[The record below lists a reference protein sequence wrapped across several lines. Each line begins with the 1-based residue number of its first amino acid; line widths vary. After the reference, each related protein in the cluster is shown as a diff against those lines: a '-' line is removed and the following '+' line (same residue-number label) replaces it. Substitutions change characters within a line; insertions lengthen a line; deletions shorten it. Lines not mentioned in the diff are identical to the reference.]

1 VVDKR
6 IQENKSFKIE
16 MMLKTTKILK
26 IEPYVLYCQ
35 LSNGMIKVLDIKPVF
50 EKHSHLQ
57 GIERLKDIVTFRQA
71 KIGEMGEVYREK
83 IIYSNGVEWNYD
95 ISPEYI
101 LQEGK
106 SVSYV

>member
-1 VVDKR
+1 
-6 IQENKSFKIE
+6 

-35 LSNGMIKVLDIKPVF
+35 LSNGMIKALDMKPVF
-50 EKHSHLQ
+50 EKHCHSQ
-57 GIERLKDIVTFRQA
+57 GFEKLKDIVTFCQA
-71 KIGEMGEVYREK
+71 KIGEMGEVYWEK

-95 ISPEYI
+95 ISSEYF
-101 LQEGK
+101 LEEGK